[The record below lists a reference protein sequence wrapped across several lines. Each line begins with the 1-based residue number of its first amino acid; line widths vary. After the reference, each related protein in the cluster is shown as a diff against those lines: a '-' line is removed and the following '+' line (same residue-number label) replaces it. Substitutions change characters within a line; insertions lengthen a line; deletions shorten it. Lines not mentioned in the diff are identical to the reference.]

1 MNRDSNRGADQT
13 NSRNY
18 SNNSSSFNQERK
30 SDLKNKISKRVNN
43 KEESSDTYSDFKYE
57 ERSNRFTRRNDKMDK
72 ESGEDDDLI
81 SESSSFSK
89 FSLGSQREV
98 GKIGVRR

>member
-1 MNRDSNRGADQT
+1 M
-13 NSRNY
+13 
-18 SNNSSSFNQERK
+18 K
-30 SDLKNKISKRVNN
+30 SKKRTK

-57 ERSNRFTRRNDKMDK
+57 ERNNRFVQKSENSQGQNEK
-72 ESGEDDDLI
+72 EDDLI